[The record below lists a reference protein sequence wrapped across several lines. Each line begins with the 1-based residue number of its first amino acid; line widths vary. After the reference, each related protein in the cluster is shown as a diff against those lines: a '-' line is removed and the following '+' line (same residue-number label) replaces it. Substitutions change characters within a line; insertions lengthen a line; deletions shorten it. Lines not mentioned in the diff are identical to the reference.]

1 MSYAIGVDLGTTYTA
16 AAVCEPGA
24 RARSLKL
31 GDHSDD
37 VPSVLFDRGDDL
49 LFGEKAELRAKSDP
63 TSVVRHAKSR
73 LGTDTPIVAGGR
85 EHRPTELLGYSLGWV
100 LAKATQ
106 FQGEPPASVTLTHP
120 AHWGQHYLSRLEEAA
135 AIAGVENP
143 GFLAEPEA
151 AGIQYVVSERIGKD
165 ELVGVYDLGGGTFDG
180 AILRRTALGFALQG
194 KPTGVDRVG
203 GNVFD
208 DAIFDFVCANFDVA
222 EFEDTAENRSAAYAL
237 RDRCRDA
244 KRLLSEDTVADIPLL
259 FPSLNTTIRITR
271 ADFESLIHGR
281 IADTTELFSSVVQSA
296 GVTSAD
302 LRCVLMVGGSSRIPL
317 VAQLLR
323 ASLDCPL
330 AFDVEPKM
338 IVASGAAVS
347 AARDLERLPSLNPVG
362 IGNAPPSPPPG
373 LRPSRDFVVE
383 ADADVILVHE
393 PKRSDEEQ
401 LLADGIAIVPGPA
414 PAVPT
419 PSSAP
424 TSLPTP
430 AAPSRPERSGAFG
443 LESVS
448 AESSHRPT
456 IQPRSA
462 PTSAPS
468 LDRSVVESVSSE
480 SASLGRLALI
490 IGVLVVLVAVVA
502 YIALTG

>member
-100 LAKATQ
+100 LEKAARL
-106 FQGEPPASVTLTHP
+106 QGEPPASVTLTHP
-120 AHWGQHYLSRLEEAA
+120 AHWGQHYLSRLAEAA

-194 KPTGVDRVG
+194 KPTGIDRVG

-208 DAIFDFVCANFDVA
+208 DVIFDFVCGNFDVA
-222 EFEDTAENRSAAYAL
+222 DLEDTAENRTAAYAL

-244 KRLLSEDTVADIPLL
+244 KRLLSEDTVADIPIL

-271 ADFESLIHGR
+271 ADFESLIHNR
-281 IADTTELFSSVVQSA
+281 VADTIELFHSVVQSA

-347 AARDLERLPSLNPVG
+347 AARDLERLPSLNPISSGSV
-362 IGNAPPSPPPG
+362 PPTPPPG
-373 LRPSRDFVVE
+373 LHPSRDYVVP
-383 ADADVILVHE
+383 ADADLILVNE
-393 PKRSDEEQ
+393 PDLVKTTAQVKETVRSDDEQ
-401 LLADGIAIVPGPA
+401 LLADGITIIPTSA
-414 PAVPT
+414 PAE
-419 PSSAP
+419 SAN
-424 TSLPTP
+424 
-430 AAPSRPERSGAFG
+430 PSRSVAFG

-462 PTSAPS
+462 APHIDP
-468 LDRSVVESVSSE
+468 DRSVVEAVPAE
-480 SASLGRLALI
+480 SANVGRLVLIVGALI
-490 IGVLVVLVAVVA
+490 VLVAIVA
-502 YIALTG
+502 YVALTG